1 MSVGRIC
8 LRDVDLADAAEC
20 VPDAARRMPTIRR
33 HLAPRVLAALA
44 LLLFARPAAAT
55 DVTDVLARM
64 RRAIEP
70 GRDMRASFELVMTN
84 AQGERVRWGGQFY
97 RLGGLQA
104 KKRLVFD
111 SPVDLRG
118 VSVSVQRTD
127 GARDRTRIYL
137 PFVRRVREI
146 ESDMRGESFLG
157 TDFNFEDL
165 GLEELEFHEHALR
178 GEEELHGR
186 ACWRVESVPDRSWW
200 YGRIARCID
209 KKDYLPRLAQ
219 YYDPAGLLYK
229 VRTFE
234 RVETIDGHPTP
245 VDVLMEV
252 IPGHTSSRLVLRDI
266 EYDTGLQDELFVA
279 P

>member
-1 MSVGRIC
+1 
-8 LRDVDLADAAEC
+8 
-20 VPDAARRMPTIRR
+20 MPTIRR
-33 HLAPRVLAALA
+33 RLAPRAFAALA
-44 LLLFARPAAAT
+44 LLLLARPAAAT

-178 GEEELHGR
+178 GIPSRQDKTVGR
-186 ACWRVESVPDRSWW
+186 AGPDAGAEQLGTLRLD
-200 YGRIARCID
+200 GVRLQRRQRR
-209 KKDYLPRLAQ
+209 RLARAA
-219 YYDPAGLLYK
+219 PL
-229 VRTFE
+229 RTHRGYHREHDDQE
-234 RVETIDGHPTP
+234 RHCRPHLRSIA
-245 VDVLMEV
+245 
-252 IPGHTSSRLVLRDI
+252 IPN
-266 EYDTGLQDELFVA
+266 

>member
-1 MSVGRIC
+1 V
-8 LRDVDLADAAEC
+8 
-20 VPDAARRMPTIRR
+20 
-33 HLAPRVLAALA
+33 
-44 LLLFARPAAAT
+44 
-55 DVTDVLARM
+55 VT
-64 RRAIEP
+64 
-70 GRDMRASFELVMTN
+70 
-84 AQGERVRWGGQFY
+84 
-97 RLGGLQA
+97 
-104 KKRLVFD
+104 
-111 SPVDLRG
+111 
-118 VSVSVQRTD
+118 VQRTD

-165 GLEELEFHEHALR
+165 GLEELEFHEQALR
-178 GEEELHGR
+178 GEEEFQGR
-186 ACWRVESVPDRSWW
+186 ACYRMESVPDRSWW
-200 YGRIARCID
+200 YGRIVRCVD
-209 KKDYLPRLAQ
+209 KKDYLPRLTQ

-252 IPGHTSSRLVLRDI
+252 IPGRTSSRLVLRDV
-266 EYDTGLQDELFVA
+266 EYDTGLEDELFVA